1 MNKSGES
8 KKRKSELMSEIE
20 GLRLIQRSHILYLSP
35 FFITKTLP
43 RGVSQLVLCFE
54 SEAKKVL
61 KVIDHAQEKWI
72 LWGAFFFFSHTSCDI
87 MLHFT

>member
-1 MNKSGES
+1 
-8 KKRKSELMSEIE
+8 MSEIE

-72 LWGAFFFFSHTSCDI
+72 LLRAFFSHTSCDI
-87 MLHFT
+87 MLHYFYMNLYTNQLTYY